1 MNSKD
6 THNATSSPESA
17 GGQEHS
23 NLQAGRQ
30 TDPSGQEAAP
40 ARLSQAQASKKH
52 AKNVVKKALSRM
64 LSARATSYARG
75 AGMNGTP
82 TSGTYGPSSHA
93 SLREAALRS
102 SLENRLRQQTEELGS
117 TLYNVTC
124 KSWDMPLSE
133 PIFAVRASV
142 RRTSGNGSDL
152 SRSGWPT
159 PRVRGEEGLGT
170 VLKRKKH
177 LGTAAAHNL
186 LACSELTNWPT
197 PMACD
202 SRGSAGKGKKELP
215 NMAQLAGGNTPI
227 TNDAEKRGIPSPKE
241 GNPGKAQLAGWGT
254 PLANHA
260 NGTPEAFLE
269 RKRKSMARGS
279 QSMGVCLSD
288 LNMQAQAWAGWP
300 TPVTSDNQYCKSGDR
315 RILKIEGTA
324 QAEMAGWG
332 TPQRSD
338 DNSSRCSLAASERE
352 WNREG
357 ASRSS
362 VAKQAAVLCSWD
374 LMTPDGPARVTVSGE
389 LLTGSSAGMNA
400 GGQLNPEHSRWL
412 MGFPSE
418 WAIAIPGQHEWRN
431 WQELMR
437 RVSKMPESTA

>member
-52 AKNVVKKALSRM
+52 AKNVVKEALSRM

-159 PRVRGEEGLGT
+159 PRVREEEGLDT

-186 LACSELTNWPT
+186 LACSELAGWQT
-197 PMACD
+197 PKVSDTAQE
-202 SRGSAGKGKKELP
+202 SWETKKARNARLIAAGKTKGCGSPALP
-215 NMAQLAGGNTPI
+215 
-227 TNDAEKRGIPSPKE
+227 
-241 GNPGKAQLAGWGT
+241 
-254 PLANHA
+254 
-260 NGTPEAFLE
+260 
-269 RKRKSMARGS
+269 
-279 QSMGVCLSD
+279 
-288 LNMQAQAWAGWP
+288 
-300 TPVTSDNQYCKSGDR
+300 
-315 RILKIEGTA
+315 A

-338 DNSSRCSLAASERE
+338 DNNSRCSLAASERE

-431 WQELMR
+431 WQDLMR
-437 RVSKMPESTA
+437 RVSKLPESTA